1 MKKLRITTKSEDGNG
16 HPQNGNNLGQES
28 HIIPETSQYAF
39 IEREIDLYLKDE
51 ETAHFRNTLLKV
63 HKEFIDT
70 EIEPVSQKVKPF
82 FRKGYVFA
90 IAASIAVIIGVFGVT
105 RLFYNSSVTNF
116 DDIFSQY
123 YKTYQDDFSNRS
135 DQLVVNNFY
144 MAFQAYE
151 NRDFEK
157 AVELFSKVTE
167 ADGSILMAYFYKG
180 ISSIEIGNYAVAVES
195 FEKVLKNTSNPYYPQ
210 AQWYSALTWL
220 KLNNSENAKQH
231 LSWLIK
237 NDRFYGTKAK
247 EVLLKIEK

>member
-1 MKKLRITTKSEDGNG
+1 
-16 HPQNGNNLGQES
+16 
-28 HIIPETSQYAF
+28 
-39 IEREIDLYLKDE
+39 
-51 ETAHFRNTLLKV
+51 
-63 HKEFIDT
+63 
-70 EIEPVSQKVKPF
+70 
-82 FRKGYVFA
+82 
-90 IAASIAVIIGVFGVT
+90 
-105 RLFYNSSVTNF
+105 
-116 DDIFSQY
+116 
-123 YKTYQDDFSNRS
+123 
-135 DQLVVNNFY
+135 

-180 ISSIEIGNYAVAVES
+180 ISSIEIGNFTVAVES
-195 FEKVLKNTSNPYYPQ
+195 FEKVLKNPANPYYPQ

-220 KLNNSENAKQH
+220 KLNNSENAKLH